1 MRIPT
6 LCLLT
11 LCLAT
16 PSTGRAAAEPV
27 GLSGLESAWHACLRE
42 SYAHQPP
49 RQSRAGSERNALD
62 ECRGH
67 EDAYVAA
74 IMAARAE
81 GDRPFSAQARAW
93 AASVAAYVWDPV
105 TAWIAG
111 LRR

>member
-1 MRIPT
+1 MRTPT
-6 LCLLT
+6 LCLLMV
-11 LCLAT
+11 LAG
-16 PSTGRAAAEPV
+16 PAAAAPTN
-27 GLSGLESAWHACLRE
+27 LTGLETAWHACLRE

-49 RQSRAGSERNALD
+49 HQSRAGSERNALD

-105 TAWIAG
+105 TAWIAA